1 MYAAIVSQTNP
12 AISFHF
18 IDQVWWLFL
27 NFVTRKTLLDASRK
41 TIHLKNQQPCP
52 LCIKYYDIDNA
63 IVRQLTVN
71 ERLQILRQAGQT
83 DHSTNW

>member
-1 MYAAIVSQTNP
+1 MP
-12 AISFHF
+12 
-18 IDQVWWLFL
+18 
-27 NFVTRKTLLDASRK
+27 R
-41 TIHLKNQQPCP
+41 P

-83 DHSTNW
+83 DHSTNWLFHRK